1 MYLTE
6 GVAPDG
12 TRIVSAQALSTMLDP
27 GPEAHLGPWAKGQR
41 SRYAMGWFQGGP
53 WGSDAV
59 FHPGN
64 TPDTS
69 TMLTFFPRREAAVAT
84 LLNAGHELS
93 VPGNP
98 AITDR
103 IGRNVIH
110 ASLGQPAPD
119 LPSLRG
125 FYLYFDL
132 VVLVLVAATGWGMLR
147 ALRALRRRTARGEV
161 RHPRVGWLGVVV
173 RTVTAAGL
181 VVLPLL
187 SYGWAGVWTWA
198 PDLALALAALAALL
212 ATTAVLRLIGLVRAR
227 HRERS
232 THLTTDRSVVHV
244 PA

>member
-1 MYLTE
+1 
-6 GVAPDG
+6 
-12 TRIVSAQALSTMLDP
+12 
-27 GPEAHLGPWAKGQR
+27 
-41 SRYAMGWFQGGP
+41 MGWFQGGP

-69 TMLTFFPRREAAVAT
+69 TMLAFFPRRGVAVAT
-84 LLNAGHELS
+84 LLNAGHELP

-98 AITDR
+98 SLTDR
-103 IGRNVIH
+103 IARSVIH
-110 ASLGQPAPD
+110 ASLGQPAPG

-132 VVLVLVAATGWGMLR
+132 IVLVLGAATGWGMLR
-147 ALRALRRRTARGEV
+147 ALRALRRRPARREG
-161 RHPRVGWLGVVV
+161 RHSRVGWLGVVV
-173 RTVTAAGL
+173 RTVAAAGL

-212 ATTAVLRLIGLVRAR
+212 ATTAALRLIGLLRAR
-227 HRERS
+227 HRGPS
-232 THLTTDRSVVHV
+232 ASVISEGSLLHV